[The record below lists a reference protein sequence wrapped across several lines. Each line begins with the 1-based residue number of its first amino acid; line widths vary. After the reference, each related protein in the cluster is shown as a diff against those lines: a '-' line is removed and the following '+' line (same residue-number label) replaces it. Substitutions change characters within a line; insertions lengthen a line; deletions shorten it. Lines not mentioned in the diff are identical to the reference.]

1 MTAELDGR
9 PVDADAARV
18 LALGSYG
25 HFTAM
30 QVRNG
35 ATRGLALHL
44 ARLDAANR
52 ELFDLSLDGDRVRA
66 RIRHAL
72 GDRTD
77 ASVRV
82 YVFGADAGVSLLVTV
97 REPAAPPDRPQL
109 LQSVPYQR
117 PVAHIKHLGSFA
129 QDYHRR
135 RAQRDGFDEVL
146 LTGPDGVVSEGG
158 ITNVGFLAGSTVVWP
173 DAPALQGITMQLLQ
187 RAVPF
192 RRAPVRLGDL
202 AGFDG
207 AFVCNSRGVAAV
219 ARIDDVPLP
228 VPEFVATLADVYA
241 STAWDRL

>member
-82 YVFGADAGVSLLVTV
+82 YVFGADAGVSRQIGADVFTDSFV
-97 REPAAPPDRPQL
+97 RTLPAAHWRM
-109 LQSVPYQR
+109 SV
-117 PVAHIKHLGSFA
+117 
-129 QDYHRR
+129 
-135 RAQRDGFDEVL
+135 
-146 LTGPDGVVSEGG
+146 
-158 ITNVGFLAGSTVVWP
+158 
-173 DAPALQGITMQLLQ
+173 
-187 RAVPF
+187 
-192 RRAPVRLGDL
+192 PVRLRL
-202 AGFDG
+202 L
-207 AFVCNSRGVAAV
+207 VAA
-219 ARIDDVPLP
+219 RGPRELRRLP
-228 VPEFVATLADVYA
+228 CII
-241 STAWDRL
+241 R